1 MHHHDPDHEPTL
13 EELREA
19 LTEEFW
25 DAKYEASQRV
35 WSGNPNQRL
44 VEQARDLA
52 PGRALD
58 VGCGE
63 GADAIW
69 LAGRGWDVTAVDVS
83 TVALDR
89 TAEHAIEADVDDDID
104 VGVYDAMAGRPK
116 LRRERYDLVTVH
128 FLHVPREDFDD
139 VYRRIAAAVAPGGRL
154 LVVAHHPADVE
165 SGVRPSH
172 GPGLLFPPERVLQ
185 AVRDVAAWSVETSEA
200 ATREQVIDGAPVT
213 VTDTVV
219 RLLRNR

>member
-1 MHHHDPDHEPTL
+1 MHHDHDHDHEPTY

-35 WSGNPNQRL
+35 WSGQPNQRL
-44 VEQARDLA
+44 VEQAADLR

-69 LAGRGWDVTAVDVS
+69 LARRGWEVTAVDVS
-83 TVALDR
+83 TVALER
-89 TAEHAIEADVDDDID
+89 TAEHAIESDVTRHLD
-104 VGVYDAMAGRPK
+104 VGVYDAMAGQPR
-116 LRRERYDLVTVH
+116 LRAGRYDLVTVH
-128 FLHVPREDFDD
+128 FLHVPREDFDA
-139 VYRRIAAAVAPGGRL
+139 VYRRIAEAVAPGGRL

-172 GPGLLFPPERVLQ
+172 GPGLLFPPEQVIDALEDLAPW
-185 AVRDVAAWSVETSEA
+185 AVEVAEA
-200 ATREQVIDGAPVT
+200 PTREQLIDGEPAT

-219 RLLRNR
+219 RLRLR